1 MSARFGLGIDRNQVV
16 TSDDGLILFMPACL
30 SVTYRSDAYGQIE
43 LSGIIMDKDM
53 VRASRLQA
61 LKDFTII
68 ELMEEVQGR
77 IKSGENKK
85 ERKKCN

>member
-1 MSARFGLGIDRNQVV
+1 MNARFGLGIDSNQVV
-16 TSDDGLILFMPACL
+16 TSDNGLILFMPNSL
-30 SVTYRSDAYGQIE
+30 SITYSNHDYGRIE
-43 LSGIIMDKDM
+43 LSGIITDKDM
-53 VRASRLQA
+53 VSANRLQA

-85 ERKKCN
+85 ERKK